1 MIRPRIGGGRRKT
14 HHRRIKGGFIPS
26 VMEGFS
32 MAASK
37 YVAPLALMLMY
48 KLLNKGKDT
57 SKGKGNSKGKGKGA
71 RKRTKKARR
80 RVSRK

>member
-1 MIRPRIGGGRRKT
+1 MIRPRIGGGRGRRKT
-14 HHRRIKGGFIPS
+14 HHRRIKGGFVPS

-48 KLLNKGKDT
+48 KLLNKGK
-57 SKGKGNSKGKGKGA
+57 GNSKGKGKGA